1 LSNCPFG
8 FLKVAYSLYQ
18 LGRIKE
24 AHDTIEPVLARFPEN
39 AGLRYDLACYA
50 CKLGN
55 LKESMAYMEQAIDL
69 AGTFVLRQKAL
80 DDPAL
85 EKLWVGIGDL

>member
-1 LSNCPFG
+1 
-8 FLKVAYSLYQ
+8 
-18 LGRIKE
+18 
-24 AHDTIEPVLARFPEN
+24 
-39 AGLRYDLACYA
+39 
-50 CKLGN
+50 
-55 LKESMAYMEQAIDL
+55 MAYIEQAIDL